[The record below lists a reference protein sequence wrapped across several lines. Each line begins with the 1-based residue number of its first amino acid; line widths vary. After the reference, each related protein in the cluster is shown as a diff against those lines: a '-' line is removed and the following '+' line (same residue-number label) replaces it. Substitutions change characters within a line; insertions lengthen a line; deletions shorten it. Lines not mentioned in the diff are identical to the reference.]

1 MIVVSTPWMIAPS
14 TRTDFT
20 TRANVTGSDQIG
32 EGTLLVRG
40 AGVGTIKE
48 CLHRADTTARCHAQY
63 KALHTSAH
71 GSQAALRFGQR
82 PSE

>member
-1 MIVVSTPWMIAPS
+1 MIVVSTPWMIDPS

-20 TRANVTGSDQIG
+20 TRANVTGSDEKG
-32 EGTLLVRG
+32 EEILLVQR
-40 AGVGTIKE
+40 AGVWTVEE
-48 CLHRADTTARCHAQY
+48 CLHQPDTTARCHAQY